1 MGQTMKVNE
10 LKEMTMEEL
19 DQQLVDIKKEQ
30 FNLKLQQVSGQLEN
44 PARMKELRRTVAR
57 IKTIQNAKKVEG

>member
-1 MGQTMKVNE
+1 MKVKD

-30 FNLKLQQVSGQLEN
+30 FHLQLQQVSGQLEN
-44 PARMKELRRTVAR
+44 PVRVKDLRRTVAR
-57 IKTIQNAKKVEG
+57 IKTIQNQKVEG

>member
-1 MGQTMKVNE
+1 MKVNE

-19 DQQLVDIKKEQ
+19 DQQLVEIKKEQ

-44 PARMKELRRTVAR
+44 PARIKELRRSVAC
-57 IKTIQNAKKVEG
+57 IKTIQHAKKVEG

>member
-1 MGQTMKVNE
+1 MKFNE
-10 LKEMTMEEL
+10 LKEMTIEEL

-44 PARMKELRRTVAR
+44 PSRMKELRRTVAR
-57 IKTIQNAKKVEG
+57 IKTIQTAKKVEG

>member
-1 MGQTMKVNE
+1 MKVNE
-10 LKEMTMEEL
+10 LNEMTLEEL

-44 PARMKELRRTVAR
+44 PSRMKELRRTVAR